1 MKHKI
6 GDRVRIKG
14 YTKDGLTYGYIRD
27 IFIVARVYEVYFP
40 ETQKFGMG
48 WTDADFTN

>member
-27 IFIVARVYEVYFP
+27 IFISARVYKVYFP
-40 ETQKFGMG
+40 ETGNIGMG
-48 WTDADFTN
+48 WIDADFF